1 MSTHYKIASRLALIT
16 FLCWCCFFMMQVEI
30 VTQVLLFVCV
40 NLTVATV
47 IFLIVAFIKKRLP
60 DVSAYRIF
68 TIVDGV
74 VGTGILAYGIYDI
87 LTDTEWFAGLLGTLL
102 LIFVVPVTVLMLVGN
117 LIMYRMN
124 NY

>member
-1 MSTHYKIASRLALIT
+1 MSTHYKIASRLALII

-87 LTDTEWFAGLLGTLL
+87 LTDTGWFAGLLGMLL

-117 LIMYRMN
+117 LIMYMWN